1 MSIPTIMHN
10 SFADHYFIIVKDQG
24 RCVETLLEV
33 VGQREV
39 VSGQQ

>member
-1 MSIPTIMHN
+1 MSIPTIIHS
-10 SFADHYFIIVKDQG
+10 SFADDYFIIIKDQG

-33 VGQREV
+33 VGQHEV